1 MGATPQRTVPRI
13 PDSEE
18 FTRLWSQVPARDRR
32 RIVKAVNRGEQLD
45 SRKEAALAVVLA
57 RRQQRF
63 WRVAWLLGPIIALL
77 VSWAIGLGDGT
88 VVQLVA
94 NALLGAAVL
103 MGMSVWFSRRAK
115 RAEQLNTERAVHG
128 RRGPP
133 PSDG

>member
-1 MGATPQRTVPRI
+1 MGTTPQPAVPRI

-18 FTRLWSQVPARDRR
+18 FTRLWSQVAARDRR
-32 RIVKAVNRGEQLD
+32 RIVKAVNRGWQLE

-63 WRVAWLLGPIIALL
+63 WRVAWLLGPVIALL
-77 VSWAIGLGDGT
+77 VSWAIGLGDG

-115 RAEQLNTERAVHG
+115 RAEELNTERAVHG
-128 RRGPP
+128 RRTPKP
-133 PSDG
+133 DG

>member
-1 MGATPQRTVPRI
+1 MGATPQRPVPRI

-18 FTRLWSQVPARDRR
+18 FTRLWSQVAARDRR
-32 RIVKAVNRGEQLD
+32 RIVKAVNRGVQLD

-63 WRVAWLLGPIIALL
+63 WRVAWLLGPVIALL
-77 VSWAIGLGDGT
+77 VSWALDLGDST
-88 VVQLVA
+88 VQFVA

-115 RAEQLNTERAVHG
+115 RAEELNADHAIHG
-128 RRGPP
+128 RRQGQ
-133 PSDG
+133 DD